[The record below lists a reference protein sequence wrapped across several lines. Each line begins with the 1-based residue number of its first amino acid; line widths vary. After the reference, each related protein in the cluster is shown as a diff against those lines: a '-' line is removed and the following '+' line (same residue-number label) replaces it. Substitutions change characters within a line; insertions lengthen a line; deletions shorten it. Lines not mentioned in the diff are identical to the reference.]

1 MGAAALVVV
10 GVVGLARLTVPDEP
24 SFGEALDEA
33 GEDGEIGTDFVPDV
47 VGGRLTV
54 TGAREATLD
63 LEPKGNG
70 PNFGLGSS
78 KTQLYLQGGPLEIT
92 QMDHDGLSFFPDP
105 DDCVFTIGER
115 NEVAGLV
122 AVMVSCPELTDIRGN
137 GTLAV
142 EGHLALP
149 ADIAIAVELPQ
160 TGGTVTVGETTWQIF
175 DPILFVGD
183 HPVVVAGD
191 DDAGLWLTEEDHLH
205 GLFLEHVAETDTLRL
220 DKVSLE
226 GVVHEVGPA
235 SCVVEDEEIMVANPQ
250 ARLMELTL
258 SCEGVEV
265 PGLGPVP
272 IEGTVVYTKVYGM
285 DG

>member
-160 TGGTVTVGETTWQIF
+160 TGGTSPSGRPHGRSSTPYCSWGIIRSSSPVTTT
-175 DPILFVGD
+175 
-183 HPVVVAGD
+183 PVCGSPRRTISMACSSN
-191 DDAGLWLTEEDHLH
+191 T
-205 GLFLEHVAETDTLRL
+205 
-220 DKVSLE
+220 
-226 GVVHEVGPA
+226 
-235 SCVVEDEEIMVANPQ
+235 
-250 ARLMELTL
+250 
-258 SCEGVEV
+258 
-265 PGLGPVP
+265 
-272 IEGTVVYTKVYGM
+272 
-285 DG
+285 